1 MCEEKKNEEELEY
14 LISLILS
21 DNDEH
26 ESQDES
32 KSSNTSTVLTSSS
45 SSNSSASSIIDSSSF
60 VAPTKAV
67 SDIIPAPK
75 TKKSRK
81 PQQSTRKPSYRIPF
95 IPSLRILKRDIRRK
109 YIDMFFLVMNSHDE
123 RLFSSFV
130 DEFYLP
136 QCLAEH
142 TFTMDSS
149 YCLYDLHLQG
159 TELIKQLHRINCR
172 TMPDA
177 RFLMSNNKIC
187 KRLHENGSRIIGNF
201 QSSGTA
207 IYIPKNAYKEIY
219 TTDLMK
225 RLSLQ
230 DKNETIE
237 FELAEEPLK
246 IDLGGTYTIE
256 LDENHRFVSVSFIAS
271 ECEVNRS
278 QQREKGKKVVV
289 LFENVHLSFRRKDG
303 RCRKRYRSGSLY
315 SLR

>member
-1 MCEEKKNEEELEY
+1 MDEISPIHEEKKNEEELEY

-26 ESQDES
+26 ENKVES
-32 KSSNTSTVLTSSS
+32 KSSNTSPVLTSSS
-45 SSNSSASSIIDSSSF
+45 SLNSTVSSVMDSLSS
-60 VAPTKAV
+60 VPPKVV
-67 SDIIPAPK
+67 SEVITVPPK
-75 TKKSRK
+75 KKKSRK
-81 PQQSTRKPSYRIPF
+81 PHQSTRKPSYRIPF

-123 RLFSSFV
+123 QLFSSFV

-159 TELIKQLHRINCR
+159 TELIKHLHRINCR

-201 QSSGTA
+201 HSSGTA
-207 IYIPKNAYKEIY
+207 IYIPKNAYTVTEIH
-219 TTDLMK
+219 TTDLK

-230 DKNETIE
+230 EKNETIQ
-237 FELAEEPLK
+237 FELTEEPLK

-256 LDENHRFVSVSFIAS
+256 LDENHRFVSVSFVAS

-278 QQREKGKKVVV
+278 QQPEKGKNY
-289 LFENVHLSFRRKDG
+289 LFYLRMLT
-303 RCRKRYRSGSLY
+303 SL
-315 SLR
+315 